1 MTSRTLCTVEA
12 ALAAGA
18 QAGPVLG
25 IDTGGPRADL
35 ALIVGG
41 RVLAEA
47 SHSVASHGAELPEA
61 VAGLLGRAGLAAAD
75 LKAIAIG
82 IGPGSFTGLRVGLS
96 YAKGLKLATGCAL
109 LGIPSLDTL
118 ALTALAEI
126 SATAAPRLIC
136 PVLDARKG
144 EVYAALYQTSGD
156 GLEKLSDDLVVT
168 LENLA
173 PHLGTDVLLV
183 GDAKAEEACRW
194 VVRAGGQATCLDI
207 TGLRLRGRV
216 VAALGAARLVAG
228 EADNAF
234 VLEPLYVRSAE
245 AIFKAGPLTSG
256 VRVNGAEGRRTD
268 PSVRDQRRRTEDAV

>member
-12 ALAAGA
+12 ALVSGAA
-18 QAGPVLG
+18 AGPVLG
-25 IDTGGPRADL
+25 IDTGGSRADL
-35 ALIVGG
+35 AVVAEG

-47 SHSVASHGAELPEA
+47 SHSVASHGAELPDA
-61 VAGLLGRAGLAAAD
+61 VAGLLGRAGVATAG
-75 LKAIAIG
+75 LKAIGIG

-118 ALTALAEI
+118 ALAALAET
-126 SATAAPRLIC
+126 SLAPGRLIC

-144 EVYAALYQTSGD
+144 EVYAALYRTSRD

-183 GDAKAEEACRW
+183 GDAKAEEACSLA
-194 VVRAGGQATCLDI
+194 VRAGMEATCLGI
-207 TGLRLRGRV
+207 AGLRLRGRV

-228 EADNAF
+228 EVDNAF

-256 VRVNGAEGRRTD
+256 ATVNGAKGRRTH
-268 PSVRDQRRRTEDAV
+268 PSVHDQR

>member
-12 ALAAGA
+12 ALVSGAA
-18 QAGPVLG
+18 AGPVLG
-25 IDTGGPRADL
+25 IDTGGSRADL
-35 ALIVGG
+35 AVVAEG

-61 VAGLLGRAGLAAAD
+61 VAGLLGRAGLATAR
-75 LKAIAIG
+75 LKAIGIG

-118 ALTALAEI
+118 ALAALAET
-126 SATAAPRLIC
+126 SLAPGRLIC
-136 PVLDARKG
+136 PMLDARKG
-144 EVYAALYQTSGD
+144 EVYAALYRTIRD
-156 GLEKLSDDLVVT
+156 GLEKLSDNLVVT

-183 GDAKAEEACRW
+183 GDAKAEEACSLF
-194 VVRAGGQATCLDI
+194 VRAGSQATYLGI
-207 TGLRLRGRV
+207 AGLRLRGRV

-228 EADNAF
+228 EVDNAF

-256 VRVNGAEGRRTD
+256 ATVNGAEGRRTH
-268 PSVRDQRRRTEDAV
+268 PSVRDQR

>member
-1 MTSRTLCTVEA
+1 MTSRTLCTVDA

-35 ALIVGG
+35 ALVVEG
-41 RVLAEA
+41 RVLAET
-47 SHSVASHGAELPEA
+47 SHSVASHGAELPAA
-61 VAGLLGRAGLAAAD
+61 VARLLGWAGLSTAA

-96 YAKGLKLATGCAL
+96 YAKGLKLASGCAL
-109 LGIPSLDTL
+109 LGIPSLDSL
-118 ALTALAEI
+118 AVAAAAET
-126 SATAAPRLIC
+126 SAAPGRLIC
-136 PVLDARKG
+136 PVLDARRG
-144 EVYAALYQTSGD
+144 EVYAALYRTSCD

-168 LENLA
+168 LANLA

-183 GDAKAEEACRW
+183 GDAKAEEACSLAA
-194 VVRAGGQATCLDI
+194 RAGGRATCLEAA
-207 TGLRLRGRV
+207 GLRLRGRV

-256 VRVNGAEGRRTD
+256 VRVHGAQGRRTH
-268 PSVRDQRRRTEDAV
+268 SSIRD

>member
-12 ALAAGA
+12 ALVSGAA
-18 QAGPVLG
+18 AGPVLG
-25 IDTGGPRADL
+25 IDTGGLRADL
-35 ALIVGG
+35 AVVAEG

-61 VAGLLGRAGLAAAD
+61 VAGLLGRAGLATAR
-75 LKAIAIG
+75 LKAIGIG

-118 ALTALAEI
+118 ALAALAET
-126 SATAAPRLIC
+126 SLAPGRLIC
-136 PVLDARKG
+136 PMLDARKG
-144 EVYAALYQTSGD
+144 EVYAALYRTIRD

-183 GDAKAEEACRW
+183 GDAKAEEACSLA
-194 VVRAGGQATCLDI
+194 VRAGSQATCLGI
-207 TGLRLRGRV
+207 AGLRLRGRV

-228 EADNAF
+228 EVDNAF

-245 AIFKAGPLTSG
+245 AIFKAGTLTSG
-256 VRVNGAEGRRTD
+256 ATVNGAEGRRTH
-268 PSVRDQRRRTEDAV
+268 PSVRDQR

>member
-1 MTSRTLCTVEA
+1 
-12 ALAAGA
+12 
-18 QAGPVLG
+18 VLG

-35 ALIVGG
+35 ALVAGG
-41 RVLAEA
+41 RVLGEA

-61 VAGLLGRAGLAAAD
+61 VAGLLGVAGLATGE

-96 YAKGLKLATGCAL
+96 YAKGLKLAIGCAL

-118 ALTALAEI
+118 ALTALAQM
-126 SATAAPRLIC
+126 STSPPPRVIC

-144 EVYAALYQTSGD
+144 EVYAALYRRSGD

-183 GDAKAEEACRW
+183 GDAKAEEVCRC
-194 VVRAGGQATCLDI
+194 VARARGRARCLEI
-207 TGLRLRGRV
+207 AGLRLRGRV

-245 AIFKAGPLTSG
+245 AIFKTDPLTSG

>member
-41 RVLAEA
+41 RVLAEV

-61 VAGLLGRAGLAAAD
+61 VAGLLGRAGLAAAE

-109 LGIPSLDTL
+109 LGIPNLDTL

-136 PVLDARKG
+136 TVLGARKG
-144 EVYAALYQTSGD
+144 EFYAALYQTTGD
-156 GLEKLSDDLVVT
+156 GLESVSNDRMSTILNLPSLLS
-168 LENLA
+168 
-173 PHLGTDVLLV
+173 
-183 GDAKAEEACRW
+183 
-194 VVRAGGQATCLDI
+194 I
-207 TGLRLRGRV
+207 
-216 VAALGAARLVAG
+216 
-228 EADNAF
+228 
-234 VLEPLYVRSAE
+234 
-245 AIFKAGPLTSG
+245 
-256 VRVNGAEGRRTD
+256 
-268 PSVRDQRRRTEDAV
+268 

>member
-12 ALAAGA
+12 ALVSGAG
-18 QAGPVLG
+18 AGPVLG

-35 ALIVGG
+35 AVVAGG

-47 SHSVASHGAELPEA
+47 SHSVASHGSELPEA
-61 VAGLLGRAGLAAAD
+61 VAGLLERAGLS
-75 LKAIAIG
+75 LRQLGAIAVG

-96 YAKGLKLATGCAL
+96 YAKGLKLAIGCAL
-109 LGIPSLDTL
+109 FGIPSLDTL
-118 ALTALAEI
+118 ALAALVE
-126 SATAAPRLIC
+126 SSAAPGRLIC

-144 EVYAALYQTSGD
+144 EVYAALYRTSGD

-183 GDAKAEEACRW
+183 GDAKAEEARSLA
-194 VVRAGGQATCLDI
+194 VRAGGAATCLEI
-207 TGLRLRGRV
+207 GGLRLRGRV
-216 VAALGAARLVAG
+216 VAALGAARLMAG

-234 VLEPLYVRSAE
+234 VMEPLYVRTVE
-245 AIFKAGPLTSG
+245 ATFRAGPLTSG
-256 VRVNGAEGRRTD
+256 AMGNGAEGRRTH

>member
-18 QAGPVLG
+18 EAGPVLG
-25 IDTGGPRADL
+25 IDTGGPHADL
-35 ALIVGG
+35 ALIAGG
-41 RVLAEA
+41 QVLAEA
-47 SHSVASHGAELPEA
+47 SHSVASHGAELPQA
-61 VAGLLGRAGLAAAD
+61 VAGLLARAGLTARE
-75 LKAIAIG
+75 LRAIAVG
-82 IGPGSFTGLRVGLS
+82 IGPGSFTGLRIGLS

-109 LGIPSLDTL
+109 VGIPSLDTL

-126 SATAAPRLIC
+126 SAKRDESVVC

-144 EVYAALYQTSGD
+144 EVYAALYRTSDD

-168 LENLA
+168 LEDLA

-183 GDAKAEEACRW
+183 GDAKAEEARSLA
-194 VVRAGGQATCLDI
+194 VRAGGRAACLGV

-216 VAALGAARLVAG
+216 VAAMGAARLVAG

-234 VLEPLYVRSAE
+234 ALEPLYVRSAE
-245 AIFKAGPLTSG
+245 AIFKVDPLTSG
-256 VRVNGAEGRRTD
+256 VMGNGAEGRRID
-268 PSVRDQRRRTEDAV
+268 SSVRDQRRRTEGAV

>member
-1 MTSRTLCTVEA
+1 MTSRILCTVEA

-18 QAGPVLG
+18 EAGPVLG
-25 IDTGGPRADL
+25 IDIGGPRADL
-35 ALIVGG
+35 AVVAGG
-41 RVLAEA
+41 QVQGEA

-61 VAGLLGRAGLAAAD
+61 VAALLARTGLSFRELR
-75 LKAIAIG
+75 AIAIG

-96 YAKGLKLATGCAL
+96 YAKGLKLAIGCAL

-118 ALTALAEI
+118 ALAALAEN
-126 SATAAPRLIC
+126 SAMAASRIIC

-144 EVYAALYQTSGD
+144 EVYAALYQTTRD

-168 LENLA
+168 LDNLA

-183 GDAKAEEACRW
+183 GDAKAEEACGLA
-194 VVRAGGQATCLDI
+194 VRAGGGAAYLQI
-207 TGLRLRGRV
+207 TALRRRGRV

-245 AIFKAGPLTSG
+245 AIFKVGPLTSG
-256 VRVNGAEGRRTD
+256 VMGNGAEGRRTHS
-268 PSVRDQRRRTEDAV
+268 SVRDQRRRTEDAV

>member
-18 QAGPVLG
+18 EAGPVLG

-35 ALIVGG
+35 ALVAGG
-41 RVLAEA
+41 QVLAET

-61 VAGLLGRAGLAAAD
+61 VARLLGWAGLSTGG

-96 YAKGLKLATGCAL
+96 YAKGLKLATGCVL

-118 ALTALAEI
+118 ALAAAAET
-126 SATAAPRLIC
+126 SVAPGRLIC

-144 EVYAALYQTSGD
+144 EVYAALYRTSGD

-183 GDAKAEEACRW
+183 GDAKAEEACS
-194 VVRAGGQATCLDI
+194 VAVRAGDRATCLEV

-216 VAALGAARLVAG
+216 VAALGAARLAAG

-245 AIFKAGPLTSG
+245 AIFKTGPLTSG
-256 VRVNGAEGRRTD
+256 VGINGAEGRRTHS
-268 PSVRDQRRRTEDAV
+268 SVRDQRRRTEGAV

>member
-1 MTSRTLCTVEA
+1 MTSRILCTVEA
-12 ALAAGA
+12 ALAAGVL
-18 QAGPVLG
+18 AGPVLG

-35 ALIVGG
+35 ALVVGG
-41 RVLAEA
+41 RVLAET
-47 SHSVASHGAELPEA
+47 SHAVASHGAQLPEA
-61 VAGLLGRAGLAAAD
+61 VAGLLEVSGLAAGD
-75 LKAIAIG
+75 LKAVAIG

-109 LGIPSLDTL
+109 IGVPSLDTL

-126 SATAAPRLIC
+126 SAKSASRLIC

-144 EVYAALYQTSGD
+144 EVYAALYRTSGD

-183 GDAKAEEACRW
+183 GDAKAEEACRL
-194 VVRAGGQATCLDI
+194 VVRAGGQVTCQEI
-207 TGLRLRGRV
+207 SGLRLRGRV
-216 VAALGAARLVAG
+216 VAALGAARLMAG
-228 EADNAF
+228 EVDNAF

-245 AIFKAGPLTSG
+245 AIFKVGPLTSG
-256 VRVNGAEGRRTD
+256 VRVNGAEGRRTHS
-268 PSVRDQRRRTEDAV
+268 SVRDQ

>member
-18 QAGPVLG
+18 AGGPVLG

-35 ALIVGG
+35 ALVAQG
-41 RVLAEA
+41 RLLAEA
-47 SHSVASHGAELPEA
+47 SYSVASHGAELPAA
-61 VAGLLGRAGLAAAD
+61 VAGLLAQAGLAAAG

-118 ALTALAEI
+118 ALAALAE
-126 SATAAPRLIC
+126 SHAAPDQLIC

-144 EVYAALYQTSGD
+144 EVYAALYRTSRD

-173 PHLGTDVLLV
+173 PHFDADALLV
-183 GDAKAEEACRW
+183 GDAKAAEACALA
-194 VVRAGGQATCLDI
+194 VRAGGRVTCMEI

-256 VRVNGAEGRRTD
+256 AMVNGAEGRRTH
-268 PSVRDQRRRTEDAV
+268 PSVRDQRRRTEGAV

>member
-1 MTSRTLCTVEA
+1 MTSRILCRVET

-18 QAGPVLG
+18 AAGPVLG

-35 ALIVGG
+35 AVVADG

-47 SHSVASHGAELPEA
+47 SHSAASHGAELPEA
-61 VAGLLGRAGLAAAD
+61 VAGLLARAGLTVRD
-75 LKAIAIG
+75 LRAIAVG

-96 YAKGLKLATGCAL
+96 YAKGLKLAIGCAL

-118 ALTALAEI
+118 ALAALTASSVALG
-126 SATAAPRLIC
+126 RLVC

-144 EVYAALYQTSGD
+144 EVYAALYRASRD

-168 LENLA
+168 LANLA

-183 GDAKAEEACRW
+183 GDAKAEEACSLA
-194 VVRAGGQATCLDI
+194 VRAGRRASCVKI
-207 TGLRLRGRV
+207 TDLGLRGRV
-216 VAALGAARLVAG
+216 VAALGAAGVTAG

-245 AIFKAGPLTSG
+245 AIYKGDPLTSG
-256 VRVNGAEGRRTD
+256 VTVNGAEGRRTH
-268 PSVRDQRRRTEDAV
+268 SSIRDQRRRTEDAV

>member
-1 MTSRTLCTVEA
+1 MSGA
-12 ALAAGA
+12 A
-18 QAGPVLG
+18 AGPVLG

-35 ALIVGG
+35 AVVAGG

-61 VAGLLGRAGLAAAD
+61 VGALLGRAGLSTGG

-109 LGIPSLDTL
+109 LGIPSLDSL
-118 ALTALAEI
+118 ALAALSE
-126 SATAAPRLIC
+126 SDGVGRLIC

-144 EVYAALYQTSGD
+144 EVYAALYRTSRD

-173 PHLGTDVLLV
+173 RHLGSDVLLV
-183 GDAKAEEACRW
+183 GDAKAEEACSLALRGGA
-194 VVRAGGQATCLDI
+194 RAMCLKI

-216 VAALGAARLVAG
+216 VAALGAERLIAG
-228 EADNAF
+228 KADNAF
-234 VLEPLYVRSAE
+234 VLEPLYVRSAD
-245 AIFKAGPLTSG
+245 AIFKPVL
-256 VRVNGAEGRRTD
+256 
-268 PSVRDQRRRTEDAV
+268 